1 MVGLICIGAG
11 IAHLGFV
18 SDLLSKPVRV
28 GYLAGLAITIFIGQ
42 LPDLFGFSIE
52 GGNVIQDTLG
62 FLSNLDQTNIYTLG
76 VGLLC
81 LVTILGLKRWV
92 PRAPGILIAVVAA
105 IAVTVLFDLAAK
117 GVDVVGVLP
126 QGFPRPS
133 FPAVDLS
140 DLAPLAGAA
149 FGITLVALGDTIST
163 SSGFAAKSG
172 YDVDSDQEMVGI
184 GAANFLTGFFQG
196 FPISSS
202 SSRTAVAEQS
212 GAKSQLTGVVAAA
225 LVLVMLLFAPGLVRN
240 LPQSALAAII
250 IVASISLFDTLALRH
265 LWKVQKSEFAI
276 AIACILGVTLV
287 GVLEGI
293 VIAVIFSILQFFQRS
308 WQPYSA
314 VLGKPEGV
322 PGYHDLKRYLD
333 ASQISGLLMI
343 RWDAPIFFANANV
356 FRKLVRGLIAQTDP
370 KPFWV
375 LVAAEPITDVDITAA
390 EMLVDLDEELNAVG
404 IHLIFAELKDPVRDK
419 IERYGLHET
428 IDRRHFYHTIEV
440 AVQEFYLE
448 NHSEDQLHASG

>member
-1 MVGLICIGAG
+1 VPGLRELRNYKRAWLPNDLVAG
-11 IAHLGFV
+11 VVLCA
-18 SDLLSKPVRV
+18 LLVPQ
-28 GYLAGLAITIFIGQ
+28 GMAYAELAGLAITIFIGQ
-42 LPDLFGFSIE
+42 LPDLLGFSIE

-81 LVTILGLKRWV
+81 LVIILGLKRWG

-105 IAVTVLFDLAAK
+105 IPVTILIDLAAK

-126 QGFPRPS
+126 QGFPRSS

-163 SSGFAAKSG
+163 SFGFAAKRG
-172 YDVDSDQEMVGI
+172 FDGDSDQETVGI
-184 GAANFLTGFFQG
+184 GAANFLTGLFHG

-212 GAKSQLTGVVAAA
+212 GAKTQLTGVVAAA

-265 LWKVQKSEFAI
+265 LWVVQKSEFAI

-287 GVLEGI
+287 GVLDGI
-293 VIAVIFSILQFFQRS
+293 VIAVIFSILQFSKGHGSPTPQC
-308 WQPYSA
+308 W
-314 VLGKPEGV
+314 EN
-322 PGYHDLKRYLD
+322 LKVCQD
-333 ASQISGLLMI
+333 VMI
-343 RWDAPIFFANANV
+343 
-356 FRKLVRGLIAQTDP
+356 
-370 KPFWV
+370 
-375 LVAAEPITDVDITAA
+375 
-390 EMLVDLDEELNAVG
+390 
-404 IHLIFAELKDPVRDK
+404 
-419 IERYGLHET
+419 
-428 IDRRHFYHTIEV
+428 
-440 AVQEFYLE
+440 
-448 NHSEDQLHASG
+448 